1 MPYREIFTVFWCEIH
16 TKHINA
22 LCGQN
27 VEFLYVEVLCCV
39 KYPHVARG
47 QLFETRTVYL
57 IYVLLVNP
65 DFELK
70 PNQLLM
76 RNSSIIFEASTD

>member
-1 MPYREIFTVFWCEIH
+1 MFEIH
-16 TKHINA
+16 TKYINT

-27 VEFLYVEVLCCV
+27 VEFLYVEVLCYV
-39 KYPHVARG
+39 KYPLVTKG
-47 QLFETRTVYL
+47 QLFETRTLYL
-57 IYVLLVNP
+57 IQVLLVNP

-76 RNSSIIFEASTD
+76 RNSSTIFEAST